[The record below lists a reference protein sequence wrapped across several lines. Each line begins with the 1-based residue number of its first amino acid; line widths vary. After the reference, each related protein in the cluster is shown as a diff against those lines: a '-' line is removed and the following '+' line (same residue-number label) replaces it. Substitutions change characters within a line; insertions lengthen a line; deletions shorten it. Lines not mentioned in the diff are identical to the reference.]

1 MGRKSKDTT
10 TKKTVYGNTTTTN
23 PYITSQTTNKGT
35 ASVFNKGNAFDSIN
49 QFVNQNMSS
58 LLDQYL
64 NPSLNSTTNKA
75 KMDSFTNNLQSQ
87 SAASLENDIIN
98 PLSKRNMIRSSQATN
113 LYNNLLNSNS
123 SSIANYAN
131 ELLQNSQEETGRM
144 LNNLLLMYMNG
155 YNALS
160 DTQHQSLATSQG
172 NATSTQT
179 TKSTSFDNSQALQ
192 MAMQMAAMFLGEK

>member
-1 MGRKSKDTT
+1 
-10 TKKTVYGNTTTTN
+10 
-23 PYITSQTTNKGT
+23 
-35 ASVFNKGNAFDSIN
+35 
-49 QFVNQNMSS
+49 
-58 LLDQYL
+58 
-64 NPSLNSTTNKA
+64 
-75 KMDSFTNNLQSQ
+75 
-87 SAASLENDIIN
+87 
-98 PLSKRNMIRSSQATN
+98 MIRSSQATN
-113 LYNNLLNSNS
+113 LYNNLLNNNS

-160 DTQHQSLATSQG
+160 DTQRQSLATSQG